1 MIFYEG
7 QIFQSEK
14 DLCKKFELNL
24 YFFTLYRKDLKLTVQ
39 ETADYLR
46 ARQKR
51 KVRNPL
57 KKE

>member
-24 YFFTLYRKDLKLTVQ
+24 YFFYLYKENLNLTVQ

-46 ARQKR
+46 TRQKR

-57 KKE
+57 KKG

>member
-14 DLCKKFELNL
+14 DLCEKFELNF
-24 YFFTLYRKDLKLTVQ
+24 YFFNLYKKDLKLTIQ

-51 KVRNPL
+51 KVKNPL
-57 KKE
+57 KRE